1 MNWMNLLKAIGIVV
15 AVFLAPILLIA
26 LGMYLGIVNMLIITI
41 PIVVIAGVYL
51 IYDALNN

>member
-41 PIVVIAGVYL
+41 PIGVIAGVYL